1 VHAATGLLPWPISPA
16 AAAAAKQSEAGND
29 FFVFIFIF

>member
-16 AAAAAKQSEAGND
+16 AAAAKQSAAGND